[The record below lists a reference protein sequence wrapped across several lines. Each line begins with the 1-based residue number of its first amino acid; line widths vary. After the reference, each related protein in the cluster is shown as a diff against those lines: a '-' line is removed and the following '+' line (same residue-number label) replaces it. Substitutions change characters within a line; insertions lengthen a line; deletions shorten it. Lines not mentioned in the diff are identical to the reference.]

1 MRYRSDLHE
10 YQRKGIEFI
19 LENKRCGLFLSM
31 GLGKTTTTLTAISD
45 LRDGFAISKTLV
57 IAPLRVAN
65 SVWLQET
72 RIWDHLKHLEVSI
85 CTGSERNRISA
96 LSREADVYVI
106 NRENVAWLV
115 ETYGK
120 KWPFDCVVIDE
131 ASSFKSSSS
140 QRFKALKKI
149 LPYTEYMILLTG
161 TPSPNGLLDIWSQVY
176 LIDFGERLGRTM
188 TAYKQ
193 RFFESDYMGYKFSP
207 REGAAE
213 KIHNLLKPIAM
224 SMRAEDYL
232 ELPDRIDLV
241 EKVELPAATL
251 KEYREFE
258 KHLLAELPEGEEI
271 EAVSAAVLANK
282 LLQWCNG
289 AMYTDDKGNWA
300 ELHKVKIEA
309 LADLIEQNEGENILV
324 AYNYKTDLERLQKAF
339 PQARALDKNPQTV
352 IDWNNG
358 EIPLLLA
365 HPASAGHGLNLQ
377 KGGSMIVWFGLNWS
391 LELYQQFNARL
402 HRQGQ
407 EKPVRIIH
415 IIAEGC
421 IDQRVMDVLADKD
434 AQQSKLL
441 NALKPKKHY

>member
-1 MRYRSDLHE
+1 MQRYRSDLHE
-10 YQRKGIEFI
+10 YQRKGVEFI
-19 LENKRCGLFLSM
+19 MERKRCALFLSM
-31 GLGKTTTTLTAISD
+31 GLGKTTTTLTAVSD
-45 LRDGFAISKTLV
+45 LKDGFAIGKVLV

-72 RIWDHLKHLEVSI
+72 RIWEHLRHLKVSI
-85 CTGSERNRISA
+85 CTGTERNRIAA
-96 LSREADVYVI
+96 LAREADIYVI

-115 ETYGK
+115 QTHGA

-140 QRFKALKKI
+140 QRFKALKKV

-161 TPSPNGLLDIWSQVY
+161 TPSPNGLLDIWSQIY

-193 RFFESDYMGYKFSP
+193 RFFESDYMGYKFAP
-207 REGAAE
+207 REGSAD

-224 SMRAEDYL
+224 SMKAEDYL
-232 ELPDRIDLV
+232 ELPDRIDIV
-241 EKVELPAATL
+241 ERVELPPKTL
-251 KEYREFE
+251 SEYRTFE
-258 KHLLAELPEGEEI
+258 KDLLAELPEGEEV

-289 AMYTDDKGNWA
+289 ALYTDDKGNWA
-300 ELHKVKIEA
+300 ELHNAKVDA
-309 LADLIEQNEGENILV
+309 LTDLVEQNEGENILV
-324 AYNYKTDLERLQKAF
+324 AYNYKTDLARLLKAF
-339 PQARALDKNPQTV
+339 PKARVLDKDPQTV
-352 IDWNNG
+352 LDWNSG
-358 EIPLLLA
+358 KIPLLLA

-377 KGGSMIVWFGLNWS
+377 QGGSMIVWFGLNWS

-415 IIAEGC
+415 IVAADC
-421 IDQRVMDVLADKD
+421 IDERVMSVLADKD

-441 NALKPKKHY
+441 NALKPKK